1 MNDFV
6 AGLSLKIKNI
16 PTDNA
21 STFYSPP
28 SWPPPL
34 EWAVSFDSRGN
45 PVSVWGDVTWDFS
58 AWAGFSCRVSF
69 LKSRTPKNRAELDP
83 RNCTLLRLVATYLIW
98 GPRGIRSWLSL
109 RNVFNLIRRL
119 VAYCDVN
126 KIYAGDLYRFP
137 KIYRSLGDVFAH
149 DQERRLVVQTLHRL
163 LLDSENLGLKI
174 LDEYALAQLVKIFKE
189 YKSAATEQTAYI
201 PPRIWLHQVSRL
213 RECLDDFLLHAE
225 KFGACYNFCL
235 DAYVN
240 NYGSLQNSFTKYRGS
255 KNHKF
260 LPFGNAHI
268 KNPQDGLVYP
278 GTFED
283 TASDFGVL
291 DLLKK
296 WVAPKNEVLSIKS
309 LSTYAGLIQIAAV
322 IYICN
327 FTLQRKEE
335 AADLRI
341 DCLIWDDDPILG
353 KVAII
358 RGETTKTDPDSD
370 ARWPASPSVE
380 AAVSAGSFLAKLR
393 MRCVEAQ
400 PAFDPKVHDVKNP
413 TILQHNVEPW
423 SGRWNGTLSYR
434 VSTHPYKSLV
444 TRFPKLFDAEILRI
458 REEDLRIVRMFTPNI
473 DGNGDF
479 MVGKSWPFAFHQLR
493 RTTGINMFAS
503 GILSASSMQVIMK
516 HLTILQTMYYGRHFS
531 SARFN
536 EEVEGVTSYARFE
549 VLAKQV
555 EALMDERYVSP
566 HGASRKSQ
574 IIVNLID
581 SRDYKKL
588 VKAGECGEI
597 SFRETRLGGC
607 TKNGYCDYGGIES
620 VASCAGYEGRKACT
634 DAIFDKTRRV
644 AVQVQLRDVEDRIV
658 EDKNDSPRRRALV
671 AEAQGM
677 RSYLDVTG
685 Q

>member
-1 MNDFV
+1 MNNFV

-16 PTDNA
+16 PTDNT
-21 STFYSPP
+21 STVFSPP

-34 EWAVSFDSRGN
+34 DWVVSYDARGN
-45 PVSVWGDVTWDFS
+45 PLSLWGDVTWDFS
-58 AWAGFSCRVSF
+58 AWAGFSCKVNF
-69 LKSRTPKNRAELDP
+69 LKSRTPRNRGELEP
-83 RNCTLLRLVATYLIW
+83 RNCNLLRLVTTYLIW
-98 GPRGIRSWLSL
+98 GPRGARSWLSL

-119 VAYCDVN
+119 VGYCDEKN
-126 KIYAGDLYRFP
+126 IYAGDLSRFP
-137 KIYRSLGDVFAH
+137 KVYSLLGEVFTH
-149 DQERRLVVQTLHRL
+149 DQERKLVVQTLHRL
-163 LLDSENLGLKI
+163 LLESENLGLKI
-174 LDEYALAQLVKIFKE
+174 MDEYSLVQLVKIFKE

-225 KFGACYNFCL
+225 RFGSCYNFCL
-235 DAYVN
+235 DVYAN
-240 NYGSLQNSFTKYRGS
+240 NYGTLQNSFARSMGR

-268 KNPQDGLVYP
+268 KNPQAGLIYP
-278 GTFED
+278 GTFEN
-283 TASDFGVL
+283 TASDFGIVE
-291 DLLKK
+291 LLKK
-296 WVAPKNEVLSIKS
+296 WVAPKNEILSIKS
-309 LSTYAGLIQIAAV
+309 LSTYAGLIQFAAI

-380 AAVSAGSFLAKLR
+380 VAVSAGSFLTKLR
-393 MRCVEAQ
+393 MRCVREH
-400 PAFDPKVHDVKNP
+400 PAFDPTVHDVKNP
-413 TILQHNVEPW
+413 TFLQHNVEPW
-423 SGRWNGTLSYR
+423 SGRWNGTHSHR
-434 VSTHPYKSLV
+434 VSTYPYKSLL

-458 REEDLRIVRMFTPNI
+458 REEDLQTAKMFTPNVE
-473 DGNGDF
+473 GNSDF
-479 MVGKSWPFAFHQLR
+479 MVGKSWPLAFHQLR
-493 RTTGINMFAS
+493 RTGGINMFAS

-516 HLTILQTMYYGRHFS
+516 HLTMLQTMYYGRHFS

-566 HGASRKSQ
+566 HGPSRKSQ

-581 SRDYKKL
+581 NRDYEKL
-588 VKAGECGEI
+588 VKAGESGEI

-607 TKNGYCDYGGIES
+607 AKKGHCDYGGIES
-620 VASCAGYEGRKACT
+620 VASCAGYEGRKPCR
-634 DAIFDKTRRV
+634 DAIFDKTRRA
-644 AVQVQLRDVEDRIV
+644 AVQAQLRDVEDRIV
-658 EDKNDSPRRRALV
+658 ENKNDSPRRRALLT
-671 AEAQGM
+671 EAQGM
-677 RSYLDVTG
+677 RSFLDVTG
-685 Q
+685 E

>member
-16 PTDNA
+16 PTENT

-34 EWAVSFDSRGN
+34 DWAVSFDAWGK
-45 PVSVWGDVTWDFS
+45 PVSVWGDVIWDFS
-58 AWAGFSCRVSF
+58 AWAGASCKVSF
-69 LKSRTPKNRAELDP
+69 LKSRTLKNRAELDP

-109 RNVFNLIRRL
+109 RNVFNLMRRL
-119 VAYCDVN
+119 VVYCDVN
-126 KIYAGDLYRFP
+126 NIYAGDLYRFP
-137 KIYRSLGDVFAH
+137 QIYRSLGDVFAH
-149 DQERRLVVQTLHRL
+149 DQERKSVVQTLHRL
-163 LLDSENLGLKI
+163 LLDTENIGFKI

-225 KFGACYNFCL
+225 KFGNCYNFCL
-235 DAYVN
+235 DAYAN
-240 NYGSLQNSFTKYRGS
+240 NFGSLQNSFAKYRGGR
-255 KNHKF
+255 NHGF
-260 LPFGNAHI
+260 LPFGDRRV
-268 KNPQDGLVYP
+268 KNPPSGLIYL
-278 GTFED
+278 GSFED
-283 TASDFGVL
+283 TASDFGIS

-296 WVAPKNEVLSIKS
+296 WIGPKNEALSIRS
-309 LSTYAGLIQIAAV
+309 LSTYAGLIQLVAI

-335 AADLRI
+335 AADLRT

-393 MRCVEAQ
+393 MRCVQAQ

-413 TILQHNVEPW
+413 TFLQHNVEPW

-434 VSTHPYKSLV
+434 VSTHPYKTLV
-444 TRFPKLFDAEILRI
+444 ARFPKLFDAEILRI
-458 REEDLRIVRMFTPNI
+458 TEEDLRIVKMFTPNI
-473 DGNGDF
+473 GGNSKF
-479 MVGKSWPFAFHQLR
+479 MLGKSWPFAFHQLR

-531 SARFN
+531 NARFN

-581 SRDYKKL
+581 NRDYEKL
-588 VKAGECGEI
+588 VKAGKNGEI

-607 TKNGYCDYGGIES
+607 VKKGHCDYGGIES

-634 DAIFDKTRRV
+634 DAIFDKTRR
-644 AVQVQLRDVEDRIV
+644 AAIQVQLREVEGRIV

-677 RSYLDVTG
+677 RSYLDATG